1 MGLIPTYTLTQ
12 SQEIIIAVLAV
23 IYAIVSVT
31 IQRKLSNA
39 KRLREI
45 QAHISKVTKEMNQM
59 MKNKV
64 PDAEINAKQK
74 EIMPLLGESMK
85 SSMKPMFV
93 ILPMFLVVYYVLI
106 PMIPFGAP
114 ATPKSIQSFFFIA
127 VFVSG
132 IVSAI
137 ALMIYDKKM
146 TKKEEQLLEKE
157 SPAQIKKE
165 IEALETKK
173 PASNK

>member
-12 SQEIIIAVLAV
+12 SQETLIAVLA
-23 IYAIVSVT
+23 ILYAVVSIV

-64 PDAEINAKQK
+64 PDTEIAAKQK

-93 ILPMFLVVYYVLI
+93 MLPMFLVVYYVLI
-106 PMIPFGAP
+106 PMIPFGSP

-137 ALMIYDKKM
+137 AMMIYDKKM
-146 TKKEEQLLEKE
+146 TKKEEM
-157 SPAQIKKE
+157 
-165 IEALETKK
+165 ALEGTQPTSHK
-173 PASNK
+173 